1 MSFNTVSTH
10 PFLFPR
16 SKVRNND
23 KEQQNRWEKTWK
35 EGRSRKAKM
44 RSKWEEGV
52 ERWKDEDRRGELCGS
67 LDDSHDNSIFCDGC
81 INGATSQSNYSEP
94 LRGQNPSDLCD
105 LTFMSS
111 LSVTKVTGFAVS
123 RSHVRH
129 SPRLTSHLWWT
140 SDATRQ
146 HTVP

>member
-1 MSFNTVSTH
+1 
-10 PFLFPR
+10 
-16 SKVRNND
+16 
-23 KEQQNRWEKTWK
+23 
-35 EGRSRKAKM
+35 M
-44 RSKWEEGV
+44 RGGV

-94 LRGQNPSDLCD
+94 LGGQNPSDLCD

-129 SPRLTSHLWWT
+129 PPPRLTSNL
-140 SDATRQ
+140 
-146 HTVP
+146 